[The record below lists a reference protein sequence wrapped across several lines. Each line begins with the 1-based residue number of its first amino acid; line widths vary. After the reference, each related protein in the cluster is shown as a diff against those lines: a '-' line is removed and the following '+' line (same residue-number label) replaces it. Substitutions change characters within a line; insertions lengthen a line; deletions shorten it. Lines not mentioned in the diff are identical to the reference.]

1 MLDVT
6 IQLVEQTWCIYL
18 QLVQIWFCL
27 FLCCFS
33 FCLMCFPLYAHFLNF
48 FCPMYF
54 VFFLSLSLSL
64 CLSLSL
70 SLIISFSFLM
80 LNENFLCCLQFF
92 ICRDPTFIPK
102 GLERIQKNKHYCG
115 TSVIMQTSCFRF
127 LFIMFLTCN
136 AFYYWHYIFMDLFPY
151 FML

>member
-1 MLDVT
+1 MHIFLTFSV
-6 IQLVEQTWCIYL
+6 LCI
-18 QLVQIWFCL
+18 
-27 FLCCFS
+27 
-33 FCLMCFPLYAHFLNF
+33 LYF
-48 FCPMYF
+48 FY
-54 VFFLSLSLSL
+54 
-64 CLSLSL
+64 LSLSL

-127 LFIMFLTCN
+127 LVMHFIIGIIFSWTCFHTLCFETIYFSVFMVDAGYFCSFLSSS
-136 AFYYWHYIFMDLFPY
+136 F
-151 FML
+151 